1 MRLLDNIFGKSRKDR
16 LLKVRRIQEKFSVFQ
31 GLLER
36 HNQVLKLI
44 SRLEER
50 QQGGHLDGVYSVWD
64 DFVQIQ
70 EGVREV
76 IERMVALGGNAYVP
90 LRSRLQQIVKEVENC
105 LPDIRNVTKDDYIIP
120 FSRLNRDRASS
131 VGAKAANLGEM
142 KSLGLPVP
150 DGFAVSAWAY
160 QHFIDTNNLQDRV
173 NKLLAQVR
181 IRRYEDLQIVSEDI
195 REMVNFRSV
204 PEDLADAIRKA
215 FDELASRSPRGR
227 FALRSSA
234 IGEDTSF
241 TFAGQY
247 VTFLNVT
254 RDALLDRYK
263 DILASKFTPSA
274 ISYLMRHSLS
284 EMDLAMG
291 VICMEMVDSA
301 ASGVTYTRDPL
312 NPSSPHLMVNSI
324 FGLGSYLVEGVLTPD
339 VFHVS
344 RDDHK
349 VAFSRIARKPVQLV
363 TRPEDGVME
372 TALPEFDQTRPSLN
386 DKQLARLAEYA
397 LRLEDHYRQPL
408 DIEWALDRSGEIFL
422 LQARP
427 LKLLEAKPLIEIP
440 DEARSLILLEGGTP
454 ISSGLGMGQVFHL
467 NSISDMDGTPE
478 GAVLISPNPSP
489 KLVSVMHRIR
499 ALVTLVGGNASHLAT
514 LARELAVPTIVGM
527 PEASGLTQGR
537 EVTVDAGAGMIYD
550 GLHPEWLP
558 PQEEKAAR
566 SPKPQVPKETEHALA
581 RITHLCAVHPND
593 LSFTPENCHS
603 MHDILRFVH
612 QKSMEEIFSSLKGT
626 SRKDDISLRLKTKI
640 PLLINIIYLDQ
651 SYLDGKNRKW
661 VEENAIES
669 LPMRAFWEGILQEGW
684 PERAVP
690 GDLKGFLAVVGTDL
704 KGATHQPEFSENSY
718 AFLGKEYMLL
728 SLRMGYH
735 FSTIEALATPEPA
748 KNYVRMQ
755 FKLGGAPLERRIR
768 RIWLICELLRR
779 VGFENFSEGDFL
791 DTTTAY
797 QEQEETLRLLHLLGR
812 ITILTK
818 QLDLTL
824 SSDARARWY
833 LDDFLKKLGLEN

>member
-1 MRLLDNIFGKSRKDR
+1 MRLLDNIFKKSKEAR
-16 LLKVRRIQEKFSVFQ
+16 LAKVRRIQEKFSIFQ
-31 GLLER
+31 ALLER
-36 HNQVLKLI
+36 HNEALKLI
-44 SRLEER
+44 SRLEEK
-50 QQGGHLDGVYSVWD
+50 QQGGQLNGVYSLWD

-76 IERMVALGGNAYVP
+76 VERMIDLGGEPYIP

-105 LPDIRNVTKDDYIIP
+105 LPDIGSVTKDDYIVP
-120 FSRLNRDRASS
+120 FGRLSRDRALS
-131 VGAKAANLGEM
+131 VGPKAANLGEM

-150 DGFAVSAWAY
+150 DGFAISAWAY
-160 QHFIDTNNLQDRV
+160 QHFIDANNLQERV

-181 IRRYEDLQIVSEDI
+181 IRRYEDLKIVSEDI

-204 PEDLADAIRKA
+204 PEDLANAILEA
-215 FDELASRSPRGR
+215 FDQLTSRNPHSK

-234 IGEDTSF
+234 VGEDTSF

-247 VTFLNVT
+247 TTFLNVS

-291 VICMEMVDSA
+291 VICMEMVDAA
-301 ASGVTYTRDPL
+301 ASGVVYTRDPL
-312 NPSSPHLMVNSI
+312 NPSSPYLMVNSI
-324 FGLGSYLVEGVLTPD
+324 FGLGSYLVEGELTPD

-344 RDDHK
+344 RDDRK
-349 VAFSRIARKPVQLV
+349 VTLCRIARKPVQLIPK
-363 TRPEDGVME
+363 PEGGVME
-372 TALPEFDQTRPSLN
+372 VSLPETAQEKPSL
-386 DKQLARLAEYA
+386 DEGQLATLAAHA
-397 LRLEDHYRQPL
+397 LKLEEHYGQPL

-427 LKLLEAKPLIEIP
+427 LKLLEATSSIRIP
-440 DEARSLILLEGGTP
+440 DDARSLVLLDGGTP
-454 ISSGLGMGQVFHL
+454 ICSGLGMGPVFHL
-467 NSISDMDGTPE
+467 SSISDMDQTPD
-478 GAVLISPNPSP
+478 GAVLISSNPSP
-489 KLVSVMHRIR
+489 KLVSVMHRIG
-499 ALVTLVGGNASHLAT
+499 ALVTLVGGTASHLAT
-514 LARELAVPTIVGM
+514 LARELSVPTIAGM
-527 PEASGLTQGR
+527 PEATTLEQGR
-537 EVTVDAGAGMIYD
+537 EVTVDAEHGTIYD
-550 GLHPEWLP
+550 GLHPEWMP
-558 PQEEKAAR
+558 EQKQEAAR
-566 SPKPQVPKETEHALA
+566 TREVEIPKETEHALA
-581 RITHLCAVHPND
+581 KITHLCAVHPND
-593 LSFTPENCHS
+593 PTFTLENCHS
-603 MHDILRFVH
+603 MHDILRFAH

-651 SYLDGKNRKW
+651 NYLDGKSRKW
-661 VEENAIES
+661 VQEDAIES
-669 LPMRAFWEGILQEGW
+669 LPMKAFWEGILQEGW

-690 GDLKGFLAVVGTDL
+690 ADLKGFLAVVGTDL
-704 KGATHQPEFSENSY
+704 KGAAQQPEFSENSY
-718 AFLGKEYMLL
+718 AFLGREYMLL

-735 FSTIEALATPEPA
+735 FSTIEALATPEPS
-748 KNYVRMQ
+748 KNYIRMQ

-768 RIWLICELLRR
+768 RIWLLCELLRR
-779 VGFENFSEGDFL
+779 IGFENFSEGDFL
-791 DTTTAY
+791 DTTLSY
-797 QEQEETLRLLHLLGR
+797 QGREETLECLRLLGR

-833 LDDFLKKLGLEN
+833 RDDFLKRLGLEN